1 MSTGFGAGMRH
12 YRIGIL
18 EVVQSE
24 KTFGATTSYRRAGKV
39 SAAYKFNKG
48 AKALREGALDAYNT
62 VMFQLNFSS
71 NINITRDCLVE
82 FRGKIFQIQSLND
95 DYQANKIAITATE
108 MATQVNIIPE
118 PEPELYSTPELS
130 LTTEGEI

>member
-48 AKALREGALDAYNT
+48 ARALREGALDAYNT

-95 DYQANKIAITATE
+95 DYQANKIVITATE
-108 MATQVNIIPE
+108 MATQVNIIDPS
-118 PEPELYSTPELS
+118 PSS
-130 LTTEGEI
+130 SEI

>member
-1 MSTGFGAGMRH
+1 MSIGFGAGMRH

-95 DYQANKIAITATE
+95 DYQANKIVITATE
-108 MATQVNIIPE
+108 MATQVNIIDPS
-118 PEPELYSTPELS
+118 PSS
-130 LTTEGEI
+130 SEI

>member
-39 SAAYKFNKG
+39 FAAYKFNKG

-82 FRGKIFQIQSLND
+82 FRDKIFQIQSLND
-95 DYQANKIAITATE
+95 DPQANKIVITATE
-108 MATQVNIIPE
+108 MATQVNIVPDPE
-118 PEPELYSTPELS
+118 PSS
-130 LTTEGEI
+130 SEI

>member
-1 MSTGFGAGMRH
+1 M
-12 YRIGIL
+12 
-18 EVVQSE
+18 VQSE

-39 SAAYKFNKG
+39 FAAYKFNKG

-82 FRGKIFQIQSLND
+82 FCGKIFQIQSLND
-95 DYQANKIAITATE
+95 DYQANKIVITATE
-108 MATQVNIIPE
+108 MATKVNIIDPS
-118 PEPELYSTPELS
+118 PSS
-130 LTTEGEI
+130 SEI

>member
-95 DYQANKIAITATE
+95 DYQANKIVITATE
-108 MATQVNIIPE
+108 MATQVNIIDPS
-118 PEPELYSTPELS
+118 PSLS
-130 LTTEGEI
+130 EI

>member
-1 MSTGFGAGMRH
+1 MRH

-18 EVVQSE
+18 EVVQSG

-39 SAAYKFNKG
+39 FAAYKFNKG

-95 DYQANKIAITATE
+95 DYQANKIVITATE
-108 MATQVNIIPE
+108 MTTQVNIVPKPE
-118 PEPELYSTPELS
+118 PEPSS
-130 LTTEGEI
+130 SEI

>member
-95 DYQANKIAITATE
+95 DYQANKIVITATE
-108 MATQVNIIPE
+108 MATQVNIIDPS
-118 PEPELYSTPELS
+118 PSS
-130 LTTEGEI
+130 SEI

>member
-24 KTFGATTSYRRAGKV
+24 NTFGTTTSYRRAGKV
-39 SAAYKFNKG
+39 FAAYKFNKG

-71 NINITRDCLVE
+71 NINITRNCLVE
-82 FRGKIFQIQSLND
+82 FRDKIFQIQSLND
-95 DYQANKIAITATE
+95 DYQANKIVITATE
-108 MATQVNIIPE
+108 MATQVNIIDPS
-118 PEPELYSTPELS
+118 PSS
-130 LTTEGEI
+130 SEI